1 MTRMKLAVSKD
12 ENGHGLLH
20 KAVFHGHRDIVEWL
34 IEKYPETLDMRD
46 WVSQGQVCLHPLYQY
61 NLMQPTASYIIGV
74 HGELGWSVTSRE
86 VRKRNSFSLVLV
98 VRK

>member
-46 WVSQGQVCLHPLYQY
+46 WVSGLS
-61 NLMQPTASYIIGV
+61 SYREMTG
-74 HGELGWSVTSRE
+74 VTSKKCLRWKQ
-86 VRKRNSFSLVLV
+86 VRVIKD
-98 VRK
+98 K